1 MVWAINVDDKTFK
14 DLQKL
19 DKPIAERI
27 INFIENRLA
36 VADNP
41 RSLGA
46 ALQSSDLGDF
56 WKYRVGDY
64 RIIAS
69 IDDVQVTILIVKI
82 GNKKEVYR

>member
-1 MVWAINVDDKTFK
+1 MVWAIIVDDKAFK
-14 DLQKL
+14 ELQKL
-19 DKPIAERI
+19 DKPNAARI

-46 ALQSSDLGDF
+46 ALQCSELGDF

-69 IDDVQVTILIVKI
+69 IDDVHVTIAIVKI
-82 GNKKEVYR
+82 GNRKEVYR